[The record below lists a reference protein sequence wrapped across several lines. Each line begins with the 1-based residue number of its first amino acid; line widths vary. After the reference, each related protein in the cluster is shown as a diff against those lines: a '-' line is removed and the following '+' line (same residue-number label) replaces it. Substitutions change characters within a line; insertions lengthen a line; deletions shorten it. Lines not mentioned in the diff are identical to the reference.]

1 MEIAKFSSQ
10 LIVALGQATLHL
22 RQALYPLMERA
33 RTAAQDLRG
42 AMASLSDAI
51 TVASN
56 KFSKNISHFS
66 ATLKVAALHL
76 RQALYPLMERARMAA
91 QELRGA
97 MASSIDAAAVASN
110 KFSNNI
116 SQLSATLKEA
126 ALQFR
131 QALNPLTER
140 GKGALQKLPEL
151 LANSLNA
158 GVAVGGKIHEQS
170 SQVVAALK
178 QTPAHLRQ
186 AMVPLV
192 AGGRN
197 VLQKT
202 RSLQD
207 ARHAR
212 ENHLR
217 ELLASSVDAVVV
229 TNVDRRFVSANPNA
243 LHLFGVSD
251 ANIRQFTIDAFLLED
266 QILHLDASGVPLI
279 SREETRGECKIR
291 RLTGNLRVA
300 EYVFVPN
307 FVPFRHLFIFRNDR
321 EWLRRKRVVA
331 G

>member
-33 RTAAQDLRG
+33 RIAAQELRG
-42 AMASLSDAI
+42 TMASSFDAV
-51 TVASN
+51 TVANN
-56 KFSKNISHFS
+56 KFSKNISQFS
-66 ATLKVAALHL
+66 ATLKEVGLHL
-76 RQALYPLMERARMAA
+76 
-91 QELRGA
+91 
-97 MASSIDAAAVASN
+97 
-110 KFSNNI
+110 
-116 SQLSATLKEA
+116 
-126 ALQFR
+126 R

-140 GKGALQKLPEL
+140 GKGALLKLPEM
-151 LANSLNA
+151 LANFLNA
-158 GVAVGGKIHEQS
+158 GVVVGGKIHEHS
-170 SQVVAALK
+170 SQLVTALK

-186 AMVPLV
+186 ALVPLV

-217 ELLASSVDAVVV
+217 ELLANSVDAVVV
-229 TNVDRRFVSANPNA
+229 TNIDRRFVSANPNA
-243 LHLFGVSD
+243 LRLFGVSD

-266 QILHLDASGVPLI
+266 EILHLDANGVPLI

-321 EWLRRKRVVA
+321 EWLRRKRVAA

>member
-10 LIVALGQATLHL
+10 FIVALGQATLHF

-33 RTAAQDLRG
+33 RIAAQGVR
-42 AMASLSDAI
+42 
-51 TVASN
+51 
-56 KFSKNISHFS
+56 
-66 ATLKVAALHL
+66 
-76 RQALYPLMERARMAA
+76 E
-91 QELRGA
+91 A
-97 MASSIDAAAVASN
+97 MASSFDAVVVANS
-110 KFSNNI
+110 KLSKHI
-116 SQLSATLKEA
+116 SQFSANLSEATLH
-126 ALQFR
+126 LR
-131 QALNPLTER
+131 DALNPLTER

-151 LANSLNA
+151 LANFLNA
-158 GVAVGGKIHEQS
+158 VVVVGGKIHQHS
-170 SQVVAALK
+170 SQIIAALK
-178 QTPAHLRQ
+178 QTPAHVRQ
-186 AMVPLV
+186 ALVPLA

-197 VLQKT
+197 VLAKT

-217 ELLASSVDAVVV
+217 ELLDSSADAVVV
-229 TNVDRRFVSANPNA
+229 TNIDRRFVSANPNA

-266 QILHLDASGVPLI
+266 EILHLDENGVPLI

-300 EYVFVPN
+300 DYVFVPN

-321 EWLRRKRVVA
+321 EWLRRKRVAA